1 MTPGPAS
8 RILIVDD
15 TVENL
20 QVLAGILRA
29 RGYPLNLA
37 RNGRQALEIARQ
49 AAPDLILL
57 DIVMPEMD
65 GFAACRELKADPAL
79 AEIPVIFLTA
89 SNESHDL
96 VKGFELGAVDYITK
110 PFNTAE
116 LLSRV
121 GTHLQLRAARLKLEA
136 LAGKLSRYL
145 PPPVYASIFS
155 GEREVRVETYRKP
168 LTIFF
173 SDIVGFTAKTEA
185 TPDQELAAW
194 LNGYFDEM
202 ARLAHAHGGT
212 LDKFIGDAVMVF
224 FGDPESAGPREDA
237 RRCLRMALEMRLAAR
252 RRGVDVRIGIH
263 SGECTVG
270 NFGCDAQMNYTII
283 GKAVNTASRLQ
294 ARSEPGRILI
304 TAATHDLVGD
314 LVPCTPR
321 GPVEL
326 KGIAAPVLTYWV
338 AAETLG
344 SHPV

>member
-1 MTPGPAS
+1 MTPSPMS

-15 TVENL
+15 TVENI
-20 QVLAGILRA
+20 QMLAGILRA
-29 RGYPLNLA
+29 RGYPLNVA

-49 AAPDLILL
+49 TAPDLILL

-65 GFAACRELKADPAL
+65 GFAACREFKADPAL

-89 SNESHDL
+89 SNESQDL
-96 VKGFELGAVDYITK
+96 LKGFELGAVDYITK
-110 PFNTAE
+110 PFNAAE

-121 GTHLQLRAARLKLEA
+121 GTHLQLRAARLKLQA

-185 TPDQELAAW
+185 TPDQELVAW
-194 LNGYFDEM
+194 LNGYLDEM
-202 ARLAHAHGGT
+202 AHIALEHSGT

-224 FGDPESAGPREDA
+224 FGDPHSAGPRADA
-237 RRCLRMALEMRLAAR
+237 RRCLRMALDMRRAAR
-252 RRGVDVRIGIH
+252 RRGVDIRIGVH

-270 NFGCDAQMNYTII
+270 NFGSEEQMNYTII
-283 GKAVNTASRLQ
+283 GKAVNAASRLQ
-294 ARSEPGRILI
+294 SRSEPGRILI
-304 TAATHDLVGD
+304 TAATHELVAD
-314 LVPCTPR
+314 AVPCTLR

-326 KGIAAPVLTYWV
+326 KGIAAPVTTYWV
-338 AAETLG
+338 AAEEPGLG
-344 SHPV
+344 RA

>member
-1 MTPGPAS
+1 MTPNPAS

-29 RGYPLNLA
+29 RGYPLNVA
-37 RNGRQALEIARQ
+37 RDGRQAIDLARQ
-49 AAPDLILL
+49 TAPDLILL
-57 DIVMPEMD
+57 DIVMPELD

-89 SNESHDL
+89 SNESQDI

-110 PFNTAE
+110 PFNAAE

-185 TPDQELAAW
+185 TPDRELAAW
-194 LNGYFDEM
+194 LNGYFEEM
-202 ARLAHAHGGT
+202 ADIALEHGGT

-224 FGDPESAGPREDA
+224 FGDPQSAGPREDA
-237 RRCLRMALEMRLAAR
+237 RRCLRMALDMRRAAR
-252 RRGVDVRIGIH
+252 RRGVDIRIGVH

-270 NFGCDAQMNYTII
+270 NFGSEEQMNYTII
-283 GKAVNTASRLQ
+283 GKAVNLASRLQ
-294 ARSEPGRILI
+294 GRSEPGRILI
-304 TAATHDLVGD
+304 TAATRELVAD
-314 LVPCTPR
+314 AVSCTLR

-326 KGIAAPVLTYWV
+326 KGIAAPVTTYWV
-338 AAETLG
+338 AAEDSGLNA
-344 SHPV
+344 P